1 MKFNANKESF
11 AQSLQKVVGALP
23 AKTTIPVLNNILL
36 RIEGDK
42 AFFTGTDLEISITTS
57 CPVEVLEEGTIAVP
71 GRRFFDIIRELPDLP
86 ISLESDPMNHL
97 QLKNDKGV
105 YKFIGESE
113 DEFPHIEV
121 EEADFE
127 FVLPA
132 ETFNR
137 MVEKTIYAVSTDEL
151 RVTLT
156 GVYLQI
162 LPNELRM
169 VATDG
174 HRLAKISYK
183 RFQGGESTISVIL
196 PTKALNL
203 VTKNISP
210 ETDLKALISENHVIF
225 TFDETKIYSKV
236 INGQYPNY
244 ERVIP
249 IDNNIEMHVNREM
262 LMAAVRRVSIFSN
275 PYTHQI
281 RFSISPSSLVVQAED
296 VEMGGEAQEAIP
308 ADYSGEPMEIGYN
321 AAYILDILRHI
332 DSENV
337 VFRLKNPETA
347 AIIEPSEQ
355 QENEDLMK
363 LLMPIRL
370 NDAV

>member
-1 MKFNANKESF
+1 MKFNANKETFS
-11 AQSLQKVVGALP
+11 QSLQKVVGALP

-36 RIEGDK
+36 RIENDK
-42 AFFTGTDLEISITTS
+42 AYFTGTDLEISITTA
-57 CPVEVLEEGTIAVP
+57 CPVEVSEEGAIAVP
-71 GRRFFDIIRELPDLP
+71 GKRFFDIIRELPDLP
-86 ISLESDPMNHL
+86 ISLESDPSHHL
-97 QLKNDKGV
+97 QLKNEKGI
-105 YKFIGESE
+105 YKFVGEDPE
-113 DEFPHIEV
+113 EFPHIDV
-121 EEADFE
+121 EESDFE

-151 RVTLT
+151 RATLT

-174 HRLAKISYK
+174 HRLVKISHQQFK
-183 RFQGGESTISVIL
+183 GGESPISVIL

-203 VTKNISP
+203 VSKATGP
-210 ETDLKALISENHVIF
+210 DMDLQIQISESHVVF
-225 TFDETKIYSKV
+225 TFDETKIFTKV

-281 RFSISPSSLVVQAED
+281 RFSLSPSSLVVQAED
-296 VEMGGEAQEAIP
+296 VEIGGEAQEAIP
-308 ADYSGEPMEIGYN
+308 ADYSGEPMDVGYN
-321 AAYILDILRHI
+321 AVYVLDILRHI

-337 VFRLKNPETA
+337 VFRLKNPDTA

-355 QENEDLMK
+355 QENEELMK